1 MANTDFE
8 LLDFDMQDAW
18 NVVSAYNARGK
29 YVEAIRLL
37 TAMKEKAQLDIDTL
51 KPSICGIDKCICEY
65 LKSEFIPFIDAQIG
79 DVRRKLRS
87 GM

>member
-37 TAMKEKAQLDIDTL
+37 TVMKEKAQLDIDIL
-51 KPSICGIDKCICEY
+51 GSSIGVLDKCICEY
-65 LKSEFIPFIDAQIG
+65 LKSVFIPFVDAHIE